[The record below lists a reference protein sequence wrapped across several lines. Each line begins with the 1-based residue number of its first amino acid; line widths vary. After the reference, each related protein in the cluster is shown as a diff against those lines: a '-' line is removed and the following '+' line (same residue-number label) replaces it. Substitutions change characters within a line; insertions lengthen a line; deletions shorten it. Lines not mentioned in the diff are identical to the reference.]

1 LKDQSHFASQ
11 SKTYLFFYL
20 GLLVLL
26 SACQPTI
33 PDTIQSELSKV
44 PDDLDYNLH
53 IKPILSD
60 RCFACHGNDQA
71 TQKASL
77 RLDIAENAYGELI
90 ETPGKFAITPKNLQ
104 KSQVFHR
111 IISDNPELMMPPP
124 ESKLH
129 LNDYEKAVLI
139 KWIEEGAVYKPHWA
153 FIKPQKIKP
162 PTVQNNDW
170 VQNPIDQFILHKL
183 EEKQWTPAPQSDKEM
198 LLRRL
203 SFDLT
208 GLPPNL
214 AEMNDFLAD
223 NSGDAY
229 QKVVNRLLKS
239 PQYGERMAIDW
250 MDVARFADTHGYTV
264 DRYRDMSPWRDWVI
278 KTFNQNMPF
287 NDFITWQLA
296 GDLLP
301 NATKEQKL
309 ATGFNRNHQ
318 QNMEGGIIP
327 EEFRVEYV
335 ADRTN
340 TLGTAFLGMTFECAR
355 CHDHK
360 YDPISQKEYY
370 QLFSYFNNIKEAG
383 QISFDNATPVPALLL
398 TDAFQ
403 DSIIAFIKNR
413 IRLDKSTLIG
423 VKNQHKSAFENWLKT
438 DRRKEKLSVF
448 PKGMIAHFDL
458 EDKRFIN
465 RINPQQKGSLKQQF
479 TSEVTPQFKHGKNN
493 NGLALDGDAW
503 LDLGGIGAFD
513 RTMPFSVGIWV
524 NLPQNLKNGV
534 IFHKGEGAA
543 LFNFRGFHLALKD
556 DLLELTM
563 AHTTPYNA
571 IVKYAPNP
579 PRDQWIHLLL
589 TYDGNSKANGLK
601 IYLNGK
607 ELNTNTDQDK
617 LYKSILFGKKK
628 EPGLQIG
635 ARWRGMGIKGAI
647 VDDIMVFDKALGAL
661 EALQI
666 YDKKAAQSLLALPNN
681 QLSKEVISILADWYL
696 VNKTPA
702 YQKQLKALQIS
713 QKRLKTTL
721 DSIPEIMVMEEM
733 PEARKTF
740 VLNRGQYNDYG
751 SEVQPATPLSILP
764 MPDDLPKNRL
774 GLAQWLVH
782 QDNPLTARVIINRL
796 WQQFFGKG
804 LVASSEDFGFQGNL
818 PTHPALLDWLALE
831 FQASGWD
838 LKKIIS
844 LIVNSATYQQASTNS
859 TINNTLDPE
868 NQWYAKG
875 PSFRLTAE
883 MMRDN
888 ALAASGLL
896 NKKMGGKSVKPY
908 QPNGLWRVN
917 GGKYVLDK
925 GDNLYRRSLYTFWKR
940 SVPNP
945 TLGTFDAPTRSN
957 CTVKR
962 QKTSTPL
969 QALILL
975 NDPTFAEAA
984 RVLGEKIAQSKS
996 VETGIQEVFRLLTG
1010 RHASAKELALLLELQ
1025 QQELENF
1032 RKHPA
1037 KAKGWLEMGNYQG
1050 VNSIPAAQLAANSV
1064 LASTILN
1071 ADATII
1077 KR

>member
-1 LKDQSHFASQ
+1 
-11 SKTYLFFYL
+11 
-20 GLLVLL
+20 
-26 SACQPTI
+26 
-33 PDTIQSELSKV
+33 
-44 PDDLDYNLH
+44 
-53 IKPILSD
+53 
-60 RCFACHGNDQA
+60 
-71 TQKASL
+71 
-77 RLDIAENAYGELI
+77 
-90 ETPGKFAITPKNLQ
+90 
-104 KSQVFHR
+104 
-111 IISDNPELMMPPP
+111 
-124 ESKLH
+124 
-129 LNDYEKAVLI
+129 
-139 KWIEEGAVYKPHWA
+139 
-153 FIKPQKIKP
+153 
-162 PTVQNNDW
+162 
-170 VQNPIDQFILHKL
+170 
-183 EEKQWTPAPQSDKEM
+183 
-198 LLRRL
+198 
-203 SFDLT
+203 
-208 GLPPNL
+208 
-214 AEMNDFLAD
+214 
-223 NSGDAY
+223 
-229 QKVVNRLLKS
+229 
-239 PQYGERMAIDW
+239 
-250 MDVARFADTHGYTV
+250 
-264 DRYRDMSPWRDWVI
+264 
-278 KTFNQNMPF
+278 
-287 NDFITWQLA
+287 
-296 GDLLP
+296 
-301 NATKEQKL
+301 
-309 ATGFNRNHQ
+309 
-318 QNMEGGIIP
+318 
-327 EEFRVEYV
+327 
-335 ADRTN
+335 
-340 TLGTAFLGMTFECAR
+340 
-355 CHDHK
+355 
-360 YDPISQKEYY
+360 
-370 QLFSYFNNIKEAG
+370 
-383 QISFDNATPVPALLL
+383 
-398 TDAFQ
+398 
-403 DSIIAFIKNR
+403 
-413 IRLDKSTLIG
+413 
-423 VKNQHKSAFENWLKT
+423 
-438 DRRKEKLSVF
+438 
-448 PKGMIAHFDL
+448 
-458 EDKRFIN
+458 
-465 RINPQQKGSLKQQF
+465 
-479 TSEVTPQFKHGKNN
+479 
-493 NGLALDGDAW
+493 
-503 LDLGGIGAFD
+503 
-513 RTMPFSVGIWV
+513 
-524 NLPQNLKNGV
+524 
-534 IFHKGEGAA
+534 
-543 LFNFRGFHLALKD
+543 
-556 DLLELTM
+556 
-563 AHTTPYNA
+563 
-571 IVKYAPNP
+571 
-579 PRDQWIHLLL
+579 
-589 TYDGNSKANGLK
+589 
-601 IYLNGK
+601 
-607 ELNTNTDQDK
+607 
-617 LYKSILFGKKK
+617 
-628 EPGLQIG
+628 
-635 ARWRGMGIKGAI
+635 
-647 VDDIMVFDKALGAL
+647 
-661 EALQI
+661 
-666 YDKKAAQSLLALPNN
+666 
-681 QLSKEVISILADWYL
+681 
-696 VNKTPA
+696 
-702 YQKQLKALQIS
+702 
-713 QKRLKTTL
+713 
-721 DSIPEIMVMEEM
+721 MVMEEM